1 MYGRR
6 LRFTFLWC
14 ASFCLCAVPVYSQI
28 LQEETL
34 AGPDAH
40 ETAENTKGYLFG
52 EWGGVRTRLLER
64 GVKLDLHFISDALWN
79 IKSQQNERFA
89 SYNRVRGTVDI
100 DLGTL
105 VHQQGWSFHAT
116 AVWQTGDNLG
126 SYLGLVANPSS
137 IASMNTFR
145 LDSWW
150 FQKSWLKNGSLFAW
164 ASSRVKIPT
173 ATKTSGSLSWLSR
186 SAVHWTI
193 YLIPLKPSIL
203 LPRRRW
209 KSTLYRSTTS
219 T

>member
-14 ASFCLCAVPVYSQI
+14 ASLCLCLCAVPVYSQI

-34 AGPDAH
+34 AGADAH

-64 GVKLDLHFISDALWN
+64 GVKLDLHSISDSLWN
-79 IKSQQNERFA
+79 IKSQQSERFA
-89 SYNRVRGTVDI
+89 SYNRVRGAVDI

-126 SYLGLVANPSS
+126 SCLGLVANPTCEPSVVHDALRAFVAIFRAARGFLRACTAVFLTLGAVLTTDGDSS
-137 IASMNTFR
+137 LGCFAVRWWPWFSGWIRAAS
-145 LDSWW
+145 
-150 FQKSWLKNGSLFAW
+150 
-164 ASSRVKIPT
+164 ASI
-173 ATKTSGSLSWLSR
+173 R
-186 SAVHWTI
+186 S
-193 YLIPLKPSIL
+193 
-203 LPRRRW
+203 
-209 KSTLYRSTTS
+209 
-219 T
+219 

>member
-14 ASFCLCAVPVYSQI
+14 TSLCLCAVPVYSQI

-64 GVKLDLHFISDALWN
+64 GVKLDLHSISDSLWN
-79 IKSQQNERFA
+79 IKSQQSERFA
-89 SYNRVRGTVDI
+89 SYNRVRGAVDI

-126 SYLGLVANPSS
+126 SCLG
-137 IASMNTFR
+137 
-145 LDSWW
+145 
-150 FQKSWLKNGSLFAW
+150 
-164 ASSRVKIPT
+164 
-173 ATKTSGSLSWLSR
+173 
-186 SAVHWTI
+186 
-193 YLIPLKPSIL
+193 
-203 LPRRRW
+203 PRRQSHLRA
-209 KSTLYRSTTS
+209 
-219 T
+219 